1 MSISTQTQDKTTVIT
16 IKSPP
21 VNALSSKDLE
31 KLFSDIDQCSNDR
44 NVRSIIIKSEGKGF
58 CAGAD
63 LKEDLPEGVKAEVIH
78 DLLWKTARAIRHCD
92 VPVITLCHGYVIGAG
107 LFIASASDIVLA
119 KEGCFFQMPGIHL
132 DILIGNAHLQRLLPA
147 PVVREMVLTGKKI
160 TVEKIFHFGGISK
173 IFKNQDAM
181 QEHAEKIT
189 SKINSLSPRSITTL
203 KKIMNEEE
211 SIDVDAALKQEQQYS
226 LQLNKSS

>member
-78 DLLWKTARAIRHCD
+78 DLLWKTARAIRQSD
-92 VPVITLCHGYVIGAG
+92 VPVITLCHGYVIGVVFSSHQHLTLSWQKRG
-107 LFIASASDIVLA
+107 V
-119 KEGCFFQMPGIHL
+119 FFRCRAF
-132 DILIGNAHLQRLLPA
+132 ILI
-147 PVVREMVLTGKKI
+147 
-160 TVEKIFHFGGISK
+160 F
-173 IFKNQDAM
+173 
-181 QEHAEKIT
+181 
-189 SKINSLSPRSITTL
+189 
-203 KKIMNEEE
+203 
-211 SIDVDAALKQEQQYS
+211 
-226 LQLNKSS
+226 

>member
-78 DLLWKTARAIRHCD
+78 DLLWKTARAIRQSD

-107 LFIASASDIVLA
+107 LFIASASDLSL
-119 KEGCFFQMPGIHL
+119 IH
-132 DILIGNAHLQRLLPA
+132 I
-147 PVVREMVLTGKKI
+147 
-160 TVEKIFHFGGISK
+160 
-173 IFKNQDAM
+173 
-181 QEHAEKIT
+181 
-189 SKINSLSPRSITTL
+189 
-203 KKIMNEEE
+203 
-211 SIDVDAALKQEQQYS
+211 
-226 LQLNKSS
+226 